1 MQGEAQ
7 RSNKFIVNARWSIG
21 FPKYKIFFVFLV
33 GKDKRLEHLAP
44 LQEQRY
50 NQSFAK
56 ALIYS
61 GLLAWV
67 LVGFMA
73 LSFTALYLVK
83 SYSGIDLVKGGSPFP
98 SFLKRIRV
106 CH

>member
-1 MQGEAQ
+1 MNSDA
-7 RSNKFIVNARWSIG
+7 RKSNKFLINARWSVGI
-21 FPKYKIFFVFLV
+21 PKFKIFFVFLV
-33 GKDKRLEHLAP
+33 GRDKRLEHLAP
-44 LQEQRY
+44 LQDQRH

-67 LVGFMA
+67 FIGFMV
-73 LSFTALYLVK
+73 LSFTALYLIK
-83 SYSGIDLVKGGSPFP
+83 SYSGFDLVKGSSPFP
-98 SFLKRIRV
+98 TFLKKIRV